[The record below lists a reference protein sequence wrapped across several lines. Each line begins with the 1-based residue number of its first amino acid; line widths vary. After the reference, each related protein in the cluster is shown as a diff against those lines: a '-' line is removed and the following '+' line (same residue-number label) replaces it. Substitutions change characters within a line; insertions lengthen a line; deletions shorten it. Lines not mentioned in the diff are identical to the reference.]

1 MDLRRKEEG
10 GTYAC
15 VRCPIEPRAI
25 HVCCSLA
32 VCLCRQKRRRSDLT
46 KDFLGRRQERVKEAA
61 LGLIGDSFSEAE
73 DGGREEKGEG
83 I

>member
-1 MDLRRKEEG
+1 MSAARSLSVFAAKSG
-10 GTYAC
+10 GG
-15 VRCPIEPRAI
+15 VI
-25 HVCCSLA
+25 S
-32 VCLCRQKRRRSDLT
+32 QKTSSVV
-46 KDFLGRRQERVKEAA
+46 GRERVKEAA

>member
-1 MDLRRKEEG
+1 MRVCG
-10 GTYAC
+10 
-15 VRCPIEPRAI
+15 VRLSHEPYV
-25 HVCCSLA
+25 HVCRSLA

-73 DGGREEKGEG
+73 DGGSEEKGEG